1 MASIARIPL
10 EISPGDPWPRVVRL
24 ARSWAEEQG
33 VAVRDAVMLLP
44 FAQHLPLARR
54 AWIALG
60 GWMPRVETTQTLAR
74 SLGPGA
80 VLQPGQISFDG
91 AIDRLTARHLLR
103 GQAFGQAWHQRDERG
118 FDQAVASVVLTAQAF
133 ARAAASVAPSERQAY
148 WAQGR
153 ELLGIAPGPGG
164 TERMLGRIAF
174 EWAAASAEPVTD
186 QLFGLKPSAWVV
198 VQAGSA
204 DALAESLLLQ
214 AKGPALLI
222 QADPDHATAFT
233 QAARIADVAHA
244 ECADFES
251 EAGRCAAEVLDRLN
265 AGHRP
270 VALISQDRLLTRR
283 VRALLARQ
291 HVPIV
296 DETGWKLS
304 TTRAGAMVGNLLR
317 AANPRATADDWLDWL
332 KAGSPDWPGVAG
344 TSRAVQAIETAMRR
358 QAWSTPSAVDV
369 QEMGEAPAQLWQ
381 AAQAVMADLRSPRSR
396 SFNAWIS
403 ALRQALTASG
413 ALELLQSDDA
423 GMQALKALH
432 LDDAPLAD
440 PADAPQAMTL
450 HEFTNWVD
458 GTLEDA
464 SFVPE
469 AAAGQAQASV
479 VVTPLAQA
487 MLRPFASV
495 VFAGADEKR
504 LGGAPTPHPLLN
516 DALAA
521 SLRLPTM
528 AQQRE
533 AEMLAFIQLLRMPRI
548 TLLRRLDDGGEPL
561 APSTLVERLGLAMR
575 KQGRSMPQAPDPRG
589 TATLAPGPVARPMP
603 FAPDLLPDT
612 LSASACDALRSCP
625 YRFFALRLLSLREAD
640 ELDDAVEKRDYG
652 TWLHEVLH
660 RFHESRPT
668 PQAIEQD
675 EARLREVA
683 AQSQERMGLDD
694 AAFLPFAATFERFV
708 PRYLQW
714 LHERDAQGASWIDG
728 ERDLKAQPAP
738 WHGVRMQGRIDRI
751 DSVPGDD
758 GPVTQLIDYKTG
770 SAQALRN
777 LVKTPLEDTQL
788 AFYAALMAQQSEAG
802 GVVGAMYLP
811 LDDSDGIKPIE
822 HPEVAVTAQVLVQ
835 EIGAELDR
843 LRQGAKMPA
852 LGEGMACEFCEAR
865 GLCRKDHWEPL
876 P

>member
-1 MASIARIPL
+1 M
-10 EISPGDPWPRVVRL
+10 L
-24 ARSWAEEQG
+24 A
-33 VAVRDAVMLLP
+33 
-44 FAQHLPLARR
+44 
-54 AWIALG
+54 
-60 GWMPRVETTQTLAR
+60 
-74 SLGPGA
+74 
-80 VLQPGQISFDG
+80 
-91 AIDRLTARHLLR
+91 
-103 GQAFGQAWHQRDERG
+103 
-118 FDQAVASVVLTAQAF
+118 
-133 ARAAASVAPSERQAY
+133 
-148 WAQGR
+148 
-153 ELLGIAPGPGG
+153 
-164 TERMLGRIAF
+164 RIAF

-186 QLFGLKPSAWVV
+186 RLFEWQPSAWMV
-198 VQAGSA
+198 VQAGGP
-204 DALAESLLLQ
+204 DALTE
-214 AKGPALLI
+214 ALLAHATGKALVI
-222 QADPDHATAFT
+222 QADPDAATAFAD
-233 QAARIADVAHA
+233 AAHTADVAQA
-244 ECADFES
+244 RCADFES
-251 EAGRCAAEVLDRLN
+251 EARRCAAEVLDRLN

-332 KAGSPDWPGVAG
+332 KAGADDWPGVEG
-344 TSRAVQAIETAMRR
+344 SGRAVQAIETAMRR
-358 QAWSTPSAVDV
+358 QAWAKPSAVDV
-369 QEMGEAPAQLWQ
+369 QVLGDKATPLWE
-381 AAQAVMADLRSPRSR
+381 AAQAVIADLRSPRSR
-396 SFNAWIS
+396 SFNAWIA
-403 ALRQALTASG
+403 ALRQALATTG
-413 ALELLQSDDA
+413 ALAQLQSDDA
-423 GMQALKALH
+423 GLQALKALH
-432 LDDAPLAD
+432 LEDAPVAD
-440 PADAPQAMTL
+440 PADAPQVMSL

-469 AAAGQAQASV
+469 PVAGQAQASI
-479 VVTPLAQA
+479 VVTPLTQA
-487 MLRPFASV
+487 ILRPFASV

-516 DALAA
+516 DSLAA

-548 TLLRRLDDGGEPL
+548 TLLRRVDDGGEPL
-561 APSTLVERLGLAMR
+561 APSALAERLGLAMR
-575 KQGRSMPQAPDPRG
+575 QRGRAVAEAPDPQG
-589 TATLAPGPVARPMP
+589 LATLAVAPVARPMP

-612 LSASACDALRSCP
+612 LSASACEALRTCP

-660 RFHESRPT
+660 RFHESRPV
-668 PQAIEQD
+668 PQPPEQD

-683 AQSQERMGLDD
+683 AESQQRMGLDD

-708 PRYLQW
+708 PRYVQW
-714 LHERDAQGASWIDG
+714 LHDRDAQGASWIDG
-728 ERDLKAQPAP
+728 ERDLKAQPAE
-738 WHGVRMQGRIDRI
+738 WSGVRMQGRIDRI
-751 DSVPGDD
+751 DSVPGEQ

-802 GVVGAMYLP
+802 GEVSAMYLP

-822 HPEVAVTAQVLVQ
+822 HPDVAVTAEALVR

-843 LRQGAKMPA
+843 LRQGAAMPA
-852 LGEGMACEFCEAR
+852 LGEGVACEFCEAR
-865 GLCRKDHWEPL
+865 GLCRRDHWEAL
-876 P
+876 S